1 MEINMLFSAQSVYD
15 GLMELMNLKDKPFY
29 YEDTKINEQYSYRVF
44 CYNLPGYMEYQLPFA
59 RESRGSMF
67 LIDHN
72 KNEMISLIV
81 LPMPKYFTYGEQ
93 PETQDINFNDIKKMT
108 LKLDGSLVSSYI
120 DFHGNL
126 AFKTKRS
133 PSQKSFNNII
143 ENILYPEFKDE
154 LTHLTKT
161 HTIDCEL
168 TSPKTRV
175 ILSYQESNL
184 TIIKVRSKTT
194 GEFFDIHSDEFKTQ
208 YPTLAKHTV
217 ELLDPNL
224 LKNLNNKHRFLDLK
238 GIEGGVIELENGL
251 NAKIKTKYYLTQNKF
266 ANLQDFSK
274 RDELMVQ
281 ACIEETFDE
290 LRTLFF
296 YRKRSDNYDAEGI
309 VADMDI
315 IEEKVKSI
323 YNPLCYAINSFY
335 NQNKDLILDDYISKI
350 KEENLNEYMSL
361 LIPMK
366 KGVKV
371 SLKQFFLKKYGRKI
385 KSK

>member
-1 MEINMLFSAQSVYD
+1 MLFSAQSVYD
-15 GLMELMNLKDKPFY
+15 GLMELMNIKDKPFY

-72 KNEMISLIV
+72 KNEMISLIA

-93 PETQDINFNDIKKMT
+93 PETQDINFNDIKKIT
-108 LKLDGSLVSSYI
+108 LKLDGSLISSYI
-120 DFHGNL
+120 NFEGNL

-133 PSQKSFNNII
+133 PNQKSFNNII
-143 ENILYPEFKDE
+143 EDILYPEFKNE
-154 LTHLTKT
+154 LLHLTQT
-161 HTIDCEL
+161 HTVDCEL

-194 GEFFDIHSDEFKTQ
+194 GEFFDIHSDKFKTQ

-224 LKNLNNKHRFLDLK
+224 LKDLNNKHRFLDLK

-296 YRKRSDNYDAEGI
+296 YRKRSENYDAEGI
-309 VADMDI
+309 IADMDI
-315 IEEKVKSI
+315 IEKKVKSI
-323 YNPLCYAINSFY
+323 YNPLCDTINSFY
-335 NQNKDLILDDYISKI
+335 NQNKDLSLEDYISKI

-371 SLKQFFLKKYGRKI
+371 SIKQFFLKKYGRKI
-385 KSK
+385 KSKK